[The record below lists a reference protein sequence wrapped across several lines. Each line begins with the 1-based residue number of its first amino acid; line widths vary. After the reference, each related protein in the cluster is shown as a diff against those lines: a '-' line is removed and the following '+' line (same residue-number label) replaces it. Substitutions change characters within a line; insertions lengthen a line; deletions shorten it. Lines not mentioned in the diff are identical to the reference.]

1 MEPTFNVVELLQKIK
16 LMQKQIDSVQLLVQQ
31 QEKVLYKI
39 DERVT
44 ELKEALERA
53 ECEEEESLT
62 DEDWDLAL
70 QNSVKRL
77 KKNYFKK

>member
-62 DEDWDLAL
+62 L
-70 QNSVKRL
+70 S
-77 KKNYFKK
+77 

>member
-77 KKNYFKK
+77 KKN